1 MAHVT
6 VVNDNAAFLELVADI
21 LEDDR
26 YSVTLVD
33 GDREDAL
40 ERIRESRPDVLMID
54 LRMGTE
60 QFHGWDVAQQVR
72 KDPGLEGL
80 PILICSAD
88 VTALAHVK
96 DQLDEAHDVAVLEK
110 PFQIDALTNAMDQL
124 LAHATALEPA

>member
-124 LAHATALEPA
+124 LAQATALEPA